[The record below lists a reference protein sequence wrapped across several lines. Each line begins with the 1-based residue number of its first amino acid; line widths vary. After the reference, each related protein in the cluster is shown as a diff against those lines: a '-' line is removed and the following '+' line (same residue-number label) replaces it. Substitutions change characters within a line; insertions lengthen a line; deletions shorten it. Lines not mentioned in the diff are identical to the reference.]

1 MNDMSLIVEFVQEA
15 REYIEEVEPT
25 LIEIYNDSDQLGA
38 IDTELINS
46 VFRLFH
52 SMKGSAGFLA
62 LDTIAGVTHE
72 AETLLDKVRN
82 GKQDLTV
89 EITATLCKALDM
101 FREMLDKIA
110 ETGED
115 KGFETPAAAI
125 ITQLKEHS
133 SGRYVEASPKA
144 VPPLSAPSPEQPAPA
159 VPPAEIPA
167 ERPVEENAESSEE
180 KPGET
185 PAEKQNNSGIQIS
198 PEMCISFV
206 QEGNEQIDNF
216 EQSLLKV
223 LEDRSNA
230 DEFLKEAFRFIHSF
244 KGNCGFMGFVDLER
258 LSHAMETFLD
268 MLRLGVVSPENENIN
283 RLLNLLDVLREGV
296 SSVESGSNGRIPQCE
311 DHVKTL
317 NDIMM
322 LNNEGEE
329 SSSQRDACT
338 TSEHS
343 PGNEPGSEAS
353 QSTAMT
359 PPPQPQDSAQQ
370 GNHPAAKAAAATAA
384 VKPTAKQDIR
394 VDLHK
399 LDSLI
404 DLVGEL
410 VIAESMVTR
419 CPAVAHVENEYYN
432 RAKHQLRRICD
443 DLKDVAMSVRMIP
456 LSATFRKMVRLVHDL
471 ATKSGK
477 KIKLNIVGEET
488 EVDKTV
494 IEQIADPLVHIVR
507 NSCDHGI
514 ETLEERLAKGKS
526 DTGTVTLEGRHE
538 GGEVWIMIH
547 DDGHGLNRDRII
559 AKAMEKGMVGP
570 EVKDWSDEKVYRL
583 VFEAGFSTADKITD
597 ISGRGVGMDVV
608 RKNIEKLNGR
618 IDIQSVEGKGST
630 FILRIPL
637 TLAIIDAMLVR
648 VGTAKYMI
656 PTLTILESLVPVSKQ
671 VTVTPDGKEILR
683 LRDEMIPIIRLYDV
697 FNQQGDSERLKDGI
711 LIVAEESGQSFAI
724 FVDEIV
730 GQQQAVI
737 KGLPDYIGRAE
748 GFSGC
753 TILGDGTVSLIIDVG
768 TLSQMHG
775 SFAASPCHKE
785 IYWDD
790 AFLNQKASGF
800 GLQDSEAE
808 CPEFETQ
815 CLDPHT
821 AVESLDNL
829 KPEDVTWEMLEASV
843 GTVAKA

>member
-1 MNDMSLIVEFVQEA
+1 
-15 REYIEEVEPT
+15 
-25 LIEIYNDSDQLGA
+25 
-38 IDTELINS
+38 
-46 VFRLFH
+46 
-52 SMKGSAGFLA
+52 MKGSAGFLA

-72 AETLLDKVRN
+72 AETLLDKIRN
-82 GKQDLTV
+82 GKQELTV
-89 EITATLCKALDM
+89 EITATLCKALDL
-101 FREMLDKIA
+101 FREMLDKIS

-115 KGFETPAAAI
+115 KGFESPASEI
-125 ITQLKEHS
+125 IAELKSHS
-133 SGRYVEASPKA
+133 SGRQVEAKSATAMVTPA
-144 VPPLSAPSPEQPAPA
+144 PLPEQPAPE
-159 VPPAEIPA
+159 VIPTEITAEIL
-167 ERPVEENAESSEE
+167 VNKQVKSS
-180 KPGET
+180 GET
-185 PAEKQNNSGIQIS
+185 PVEPSTEVSAAKPNNSGVQIS
-198 PEMCISFV
+198 PEMRLSFV
-206 QEGNEQIDNF
+206 SEGNEQIDSL

-230 DEFLKEAFRFIHSF
+230 GEYLKEAFRFIHSF

-258 LSHAMETFLD
+258 LSHTMETFLD
-268 MLRLGVVSPENENIN
+268 MLKMGVVPPENENIN
-283 RLLNLLDVLREGV
+283 RLLNLLDVLREGI
-296 SSVESGSNGRIPQCE
+296 SSVELGNTGQIPRCE
-311 DHVKTL
+311 EHVKTL

-322 LNNEGEE
+322 LTSEGEE
-329 SSSQRDACT
+329 SSHIEAGSAT
-338 TSEHS
+338 EHLS
-343 PGNEPGSEAS
+343 NNKSIQDAS
-353 QSTAMT
+353 QSHTT
-359 PPPQPQDSAQQ
+359 TTPPQPQDSAQQ
-370 GNHPAAKAAAATAA
+370 CAKTATATSAAVTTAAK
-384 VKPTAKQDIR
+384 PSAKQDIR

-514 ETLEERLAKGKS
+514 ETQEERLAKGKS

-618 IDIQSVEGKGST
+618 IDIQSTEGKGST

-697 FNQQGDSERLKDGI
+697 FRQQGDSERLKDGI
-711 LIVAEESGQSFAI
+711 LVVAEESGQSFAI

-768 TLSQMHG
+768 TISQMHG
-775 SFAASPCHKE
+775 TFAASPCHKE

-790 AFLNQKASGF
+790 AFKNHQEEQPESQVL
-800 GLQDSEAE
+800 LPTSE
-808 CPEFETQ
+808 
-815 CLDPHT
+815 
-821 AVESLDNL
+821 NL
-829 KPEDVTWEMLEASV
+829 ENLAAEDVSWEMLEASV
-843 GTVAKA
+843 STVAKA

>member
-15 REYIEEVEPT
+15 REYIDEVEPT
-25 LIEIYNDSDQLGA
+25 LIEIYNGSDELGA
-38 IDTELINS
+38 IDAELINS

-72 AETLLDKVRN
+72 AETLLDKIRN
-82 GKQDLTV
+82 GKLNLTV
-89 EITATLCKALDM
+89 EITATLCKALDL

-115 KGFETPAAAI
+115 TGFESPAGVLI
-125 ITQLKEHS
+125 EKLKAHS
-133 SGRYVEASPKA
+133 EGKIPDGLQTSDSNLQEGVSTTIPEVRSPESEASSESFPA
-144 VPPLSAPSPEQPAPA
+144 DEPEL
-159 VPPAEIPA
+159 
-167 ERPVEENAESSEE
+167 ESR
-180 KPGET
+180 
-185 PAEKQNNSGIQIS
+185 NIQLS
-198 PEMCISFV
+198 PEMRFGFV
-206 QEGNEQIDNF
+206 QEGNEQIDGV

-223 LEDRSNA
+223 LEDRLNA
-230 DEFLKEAFRFIHSF
+230 DEYLKEAFRNIHSF

-268 MLRLGVVSPENENIN
+268 MLRMGVVPSENENIS
-283 RLLNLLDVLREGV
+283 RLLSLLDVLHEGV
-296 SSVESGSNGRIPQCE
+296 TSVESGNSGNLPGCE
-311 DHVKTL
+311 AHVKTL

-322 LNNEGEE
+322 IDHEDEGSKPQNETAVPSGQPQNDTPAVSDRPET
-329 SSSQRDACT
+329 A
-338 TSEHS
+338 TSKPDVSAS
-343 PGNEPGSEAS
+343 PGNV
-353 QSTAMT
+353 QTA
-359 PPPQPQDSAQQ
+359 
-370 GNHPAAKAAAATAA
+370 GKAAAKT
-384 VKPTAKQDIR
+384 PSKQDIR

-514 ETLEERLAKGKS
+514 EKPEERIAGGKP
-526 DTGTVTLEGRHE
+526 DTGIVTLEGRHE
-538 GGEVWIMIH
+538 GGEVWILIR
-547 DDGHGLNRDRII
+547 DDGHGLNRERIL
-559 AKAMEKGMVGP
+559 AKALEKGIVGQEAREWP
-570 EVKDWSDEKVYRL
+570 DERIYRL
-583 VFEAGFSTADKITD
+583 VFEAGFSTAEKITD

-656 PTLTILESLVPVSKQ
+656 PTLSILESLVPVSKQ

-683 LRDEMIPIIRLYDV
+683 LRDEMIPIIRLYDI

-711 LIVAEESGQSFAI
+711 LVVAEESGQSFAI

-753 TILGDGTVSLIIDVG
+753 TILGDGTVSLIIDIG
-768 TLSQMHG
+768 TLSQMRG
-775 SFAASPCHKE
+775 TFAASTCHKE
-785 IYWDD
+785 MYWDD
-790 AFLNQKASGF
+790 AYQHHGEEKIGPPNFLST
-800 GLQDSEAE
+800 
-808 CPEFETQ
+808 PET
-815 CLDPHT
+815 
-821 AVESLDNL
+821 LDNL
-829 KPEDVTWEMLEASV
+829 SPEDVSWEMLEASV
-843 GTVAKA
+843 GMVACD